1 MQFQGKKKIKRRQD
15 GGKTINYFSDDTQ
28 ESIKNFLEEQDTEKR
43 RKIYQNEIFP
53 AFDSLIQNL
62 IFVYKFKS
70 SGVVETLKSD
80 CLSFLFEVLHKFDP
94 SKGSKAFSYFN
105 VVAKNWLIINTRKD
119 IDNVKKS
126 VSIEDTDSLTPENKR
141 EISEYKVICSP
152 DDQIIARERKDEI
165 LKILLHIKNKKL
177 GENEVKCLNAI
188 ETLFTTIDTI
198 DFLNKRAI
206 LFYLKDISG
215 LNKKD
220 LSKSL
225 VKLKKHYKK
234 SNLYF
239 LNED

>member
-1 MQFQGKKKIKRRQD
+1 MQFMGKKKIKRRQD
-15 GGKTINYFSDDTQ
+15 GGKSVNYFSDDTQ
-28 ESIKNFLEEQDTEKR
+28 ESIKNFLEETDLEKR

-53 AFDSLIQNL
+53 AFDSLVQNL

-70 SGVVETLKSD
+70 SSLSDTLKAD
-80 CLSFLFEVLHKFDP
+80 CLSSLFEVLHKFDP

-119 IDNVKKS
+119 LENVKKS
-126 VSIEDTDSLTPENKR
+126 VSIEDSDSLTPENKI
-141 EISEYKVICSP
+141 EIAEFKVISSP
-152 DDQIIARERKDEI
+152 DNQIISQERRDEI
-165 LKILLHIKNKKL
+165 IKILSHIKTKKL
-177 GENEVKCLNAI
+177 GENEIKCLNAI

-234 SNLYF
+234 SSFYF

>member
-152 DDQIIARERKDEI
+152 DDQIIARERK
-165 LKILLHIKNKKL
+165 
-177 GENEVKCLNAI
+177 GP
-188 ETLFTTIDTI
+188 
-198 DFLNKRAI
+198 
-206 LFYLKDISG
+206 
-215 LNKKD
+215 
-220 LSKSL
+220 
-225 VKLKKHYKK
+225 
-234 SNLYF
+234 
-239 LNED
+239 